1 MQKCKSKVAKIKT
14 EEEDEKKRS
23 KKKGER
29 SSQSQVSKPQEIK
42 RAIRNTVHIITQE
55 ENMIDSADFRQISHQ
70 ARYFHV
76 VLFMLLLYKELFECR
91 TCEY

>member
-1 MQKCKSKVAKIKT
+1 
-14 EEEDEKKRS
+14 
-23 KKKGER
+23 
-29 SSQSQVSKPQEIK
+29 
-42 RAIRNTVHIITQE
+42 
-55 ENMIDSADFRQISHQ
+55 MIDSADFRQISHQ

>member
-1 MQKCKSKVAKIKT
+1 MQKYKSKVAKIKT
-14 EEEDEKKRS
+14 EEED

-76 VLFMLLLYKELFECR
+76 MLFMLLLYKELFECR